1 MSGTQQPE
9 RATTVHDQPGPM
21 HQPAAVPS
29 APAPRATDCA
39 DRLGLR
45 AAVVVFLSF
54 ALAYFFSALV
64 RAITATISPTL
75 SVELAL
81 NASDLGLLAGGY
93 FFGFALTQLPLG
105 SWLDRY
111 GPRRVILA
119 FLSLAV
125 LGCVAFALATSF
137 SGLLAAR
144 VLTGMGV
151 SACLMAPLT
160 GYRRWLAPAAQMRAN
175 SWMLM
180 TGSLGMVA
188 ATLPVQW
195 LMPLMGWRGLFWA
208 LAVLIVLAMAGLAA
222 AVPPWR
228 QAVVAPLPS
237 ADSATPPGY
246 GLIWRHP
253 YFRQMLPIGFVN
265 YGGMVAVQ
273 TLWAGPWMVKVAGY
287 TPQQSAAG
295 LFGINLSMLC
305 AFWLWGIVNPRLVQ
319 RGWSAERL
327 IAWGL
332 PLSLCVLAAIVL
344 LGAGAGWPM
353 WALFCVSS
361 TFGALSQPAVALALP
376 AEAAGRAL
384 SAYNL
389 VIFAGVFAAQWSIG
403 LVIDAFGVL
412 GWSEPDRYRA
422 AMGVFLLCCVCAYLG
437 FLRPYFRSRVCNTAS
452 QQG

>member
-1 MSGTQQPE
+1 MSETREPCEVAPARPGPE
-9 RATTVHDQPGPM
+9 RLPATARGAIP
-21 HQPAAVPS
+21 PS
-29 APAPRATDCA
+29 AEAPV

-45 AAVVVFLSF
+45 PAVIVFLSF
-54 ALAYFFSALV
+54 ALAYFFSTLV
-64 RAITATISPTL
+64 RAITATISPNL

-105 SWLDRY
+105 NWLDRY

-119 FLSLAV
+119 FLSVAV

-160 GYRRWLAPAAQMRAN
+160 GYRRWLAPASQMRAN

-208 LAVLIVLAMAGLAA
+208 LAALIVLSMVGIAA

-228 QAVVAPLPS
+228 QAVVVPS
-237 ADSATPPGY
+237 GGQGSATPPGY
-246 GLIWRHP
+246 AFIWRHP

-295 LFGINLSMLC
+295 LFGINVSMLG

-319 RGWSAERL
+319 RGLAAERL
-327 IAWGL
+327 IAWGV
-332 PLSLCVLAAIVL
+332 PLSLGVLAAIVL
-344 LGAGAGWPM
+344 LGAGAGWPL

-361 TFGALSQPAVALALP
+361 TFMALSQPAVALALP

-389 VIFAGVFAAQWSIG
+389 AIFSGVFTVQWGIG
-403 LVIDAFGVL
+403 LVIDAFGTL
-412 GWSEPDRYRA
+412 GWSEPDRYRG
-422 AMGVFLLCCVCAYLG
+422 AMGIFLLCCVLAYLG
-437 FLRPYFRSRVCNTAS
+437 FLRPYLRLRACNRVL